1 MIIKIITI
9 VILIN
14 INVTIILEKSSVGES
29 SKQGIQVAWSTPI
42 HHIKW
47 WIIRFRGIHRAL
59 VASDGGLFLILI
71 KGFQSLFNITR
82 SSVLAVVGALYL
94 SLRFI
99 VIIIIVIIIVI
110 IINIT
115 FIINIIFV
123 ILIIIRIF
131 IESSL
136 LFLWGKLTVW
146 FCFFL
151 FLHLS

>member
-1 MIIKIITI
+1 MLFWL
-9 VILIN
+9 ILTLQLFLRN
-14 INVTIILEKSSVGES
+14 QVVES

-42 HHIKW
+42 HHIKR
-47 WIIRFRGIHRAL
+47 WIIRFRRIHRAL

-71 KGFQSLFNITR
+71 KGFQSLFNVTR
-82 SSVLAVVGALYL
+82 SSVLAVVGVLYL
-94 SLRFI
+94 SLLFI
-99 VIIIIVIIIVI
+99 VIIIIIVIIIVI

>member
-1 MIIKIITI
+1 MLFWL
-9 VILIN
+9 ILTLQLFLRN
-14 INVTIILEKSSVGES
+14 QVRDN

-47 WIIRFRGIHRAL
+47 WIIRFRGLHRAL

-71 KGFQSLFNITR
+71 KGFQSLFNVTR
-82 SSVLAVVGALYL
+82 SSVLAVVGVLYL

-99 VIIIIVIIIVI
+99 VIIIIVIIIV

-136 LFLWGKLTVW
+136 LFLWGKWTVW